1 MDKETIK
8 KEFEKNYQTI
18 QQLLARQ
25 EQLKGQFMLLEEQ
38 EKESKKK

>member
-1 MDKETIK
+1 MDKETIQ
-8 KEFEKNYQTI
+8 KEFEKNHRTI
-18 QQLLARQ
+18 QQLFARQ